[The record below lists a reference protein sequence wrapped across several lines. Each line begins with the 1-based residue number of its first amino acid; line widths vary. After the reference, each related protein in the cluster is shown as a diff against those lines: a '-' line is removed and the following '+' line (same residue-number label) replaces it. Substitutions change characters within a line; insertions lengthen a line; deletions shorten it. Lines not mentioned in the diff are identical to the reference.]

1 MARRDGDSSLEL
13 PELRKIWARSHSGE
27 WDGAAAERVLRDGI
41 EALDGPFGKLSRTEA
56 ALILF
61 NLDAHAEPE
70 ADYPAVLGRLGRMAG
85 IAGDVA
91 IRARTG
97 ELRRSLAA
105 VLVGQDIRI
114 KVESRD
120 NVASL
125 LANLD
130 AVEAPA
136 GRRRVVKPATAAV
149 ALVSAVVVVVGAT
162 LVVAKLV
169 RSGGPNEGGDLK
181 STSAS
186 SEPVKIQNVTV
197 FQNRVRDLRYALS
210 EPVAELPPPGA
221 PAANETAESFD
232 SWYQKHGGTALGSGY
247 TNITV
252 QGNDSKPVHITD
264 MKIDA
269 QCSVPLDGA
278 FLQGYTAGG
287 EHETIKIGFN
297 LDDPKPFPEQM
308 TTLDDGLQGMGRN
321 YFSAHTIEL
330 GPGETEVLTVGAYT
344 KNRYCKFKLQ
354 LVVATANGTVVQDVD
369 ARDKR
374 FEVTGLA
381 PKKNAEAL
389 YSGYQKVYRQDVSL
403 SWKAVDPNSPEGP

>member
-27 WDGAAAERVLRDGI
+27 WDRAAAERVLRDGI

-105 VLVGQDIRI
+105 VLVGQDVRI

-130 AVEAPA
+130 PPAEA
-136 GRRRVVKPATAAV
+136 GRGRVVKPATAAV

-162 LVVAKLV
+162 LGVAKLV
-169 RSGGPNEGGDLK
+169 TSGGEPDEGGDLK
-181 STSAS
+181 SAPGSSA
-186 SEPVKIQNVTV
+186 PLKIQNVTT
-197 FQNRVRDLRYALS
+197 FQNRVRSLNYVLS
-210 EPVAELPPPGA
+210 EPVAEPPPSV
-221 PAANETAESFD
+221 PAGNETAESFG
-232 SWYQKHGGTALGSGY
+232 SWYQKHGGTALESGY

-252 QGNDSKPVHITD
+252 QGNDSKPVRITD
-264 MKIDA
+264 MKIDP
-269 QCSVPLDGA
+269 QCSAPLNGA
-278 FLQGYTAGG
+278 YLQGYTQGG
-287 EHETIKIGFN
+287 ESDTIKIGFD
-297 LDDPKPFPEQM
+297 LDNPKPFPQQM
-308 TTLDDGLQGMGRN
+308 TSLGDGLQGAGYN
-321 YFSAHTIEL
+321 YFSARTIEL
-330 GPGETEVLTVGAYT
+330 GPGETEVLTVGVYT
-344 KNRYCKFKLQ
+344 KLKYCKFTLQ

-374 FEVTGLA
+374 FEVTGRA
-381 PKKNAEAL
+381 RAKSPETP
-389 YSGYQKVYRQDVSL
+389 YSGYQKVYRQDASL
-403 SWKAVDPNSPEGP
+403 SWNAVDPNSPEGP